1 MYCPNAGSQSRSPML
16 LRNTFSAEI
25 YNQFIVKK
33 KELRHDLK
41 KQGQDREEKIK
52 EYLQKSENI

>member
-1 MYCPNAGSQSRSPML
+1 ML